1 MNNSYFIT
9 MMFALIMILFVTLF
23 SMIIAYF
30 IATKLKSNIMKT
42 TVEKTLPR
50 TQHLPTAY
58 PTGRPDS
65 IHWQFVDRHL
75 VSQMCQKPTLAT
87 KVANE
92 VTNKRDRRSLESF
105 CWIPT
110 EIQPVQGLQS
120 VQAVRSTAYYNKY
133 ADFNSLHRSKQSI
146 FLV

>member
-9 MMFALIMILFVTLF
+9 MMFALIMILLVTLF

-30 IATKLKSNIMKT
+30 IATKLKSNIMET
-42 TVEKTLPR
+42 AVEKTLPQ

-65 IHWQFVDRHL
+65 IHWQFIDRHL
-75 VSQMCQKPTLAT
+75 VSQISQKATAAT
-87 KVANE
+87 KVTHE

-120 VQAVRSTAYYNKY
+120 VRSTAYYNKY
-133 ADFNSLHRSKQSI
+133 GDFNSLYRSKQSV

>member
-9 MMFALIMILFVTLF
+9 MMFALIMILLVTLF

-42 TVEKTLPR
+42 TVEKPLPR

-65 IHWQFVDRHL
+65 IHWQFLDRNL
-75 VSQMCQKPTLAT
+75 VSSMYQKPTLAT
-87 KVANE
+87 QMTNE
-92 VTNKRDRRSLESF
+92 MTNK
-105 CWIPT
+105 
-110 EIQPVQGLQS
+110 
-120 VQAVRSTAYYNKY
+120 
-133 ADFNSLHRSKQSI
+133 
-146 FLV
+146 